1 MNQLNNHQ
9 RAHNNPGQRTLSRP
23 SSFALFLPEAREF
36 LEKKEFAQAR
46 DLLKNIHSI
55 DLAEGWT
62 KLTQQEKILIFR
74 LLSAR
79 KAVEVFEDLRFEEQS
94 YLLNNLDNQE
104 VVPILNEMA
113 PDERARLF
121 KDLKPKVVKKLFLVM
136 KKEEVDDVRK
146 LLTFKEGQAGGIMTT
161 EFVELKKTMT
171 ARQAIIH
178 LQESCKAGQYPNL
191 YSVYVADD
199 EHRLIGGL
207 SLQMLISA
215 PADMLIKDI
224 MSDVEPIKVDCH
236 MLKED
241 VAKRFAKYDL
251 LDAPVVDDENKLLGL
266 ITIDDV
272 IDLINKEATKELY
285 EIGKMEAKGGEEIR
299 YATATVGELVRRRAG
314 WLIFLLMFDFLTGT
328 VLKTFEHAL
337 GTVVALTFFIPM
349 LLDTGGNAGS
359 QASITV
365 IRGLATGDVR
375 WKNVRKI
382 VRLELTA
389 SLVMSFIVGAVAFLR
404 AFWLQNDISL
414 SIVVGLT
421 LTSIVVL
428 AILTGISLPLISKRL
443 GFDPAVLAG
452 PITTSVVDV
461 VGLIIYFNI
470 AKLFIPALAH

>member
-1 MNQLNNHQ
+1 MNQNNLLKTHNSHQ
-9 RAHNNPGQRTLSRP
+9 RYILRP
-23 SSFALFLPEAREF
+23 SSFALLLPELRE
-36 LEKKEFAQAR
+36 LLQSKEFSP
-46 DLLKNIHSI
+46 LKDVLKTIHSI

-62 KLTQQEKILIFR
+62 KLNPQEKILIFR
-74 LLSAR
+74 LLSSR
-79 KAVEVFEDLRFEEQS
+79 KAVEIFEELRFEEQS
-94 YLLNNLDNQE
+94 YLLSNLDNQE
-104 VVPILNEMA
+104 VVSVVNEMVS
-113 PDERARLF
+113 DQRAQLF
-121 KDLKPKVVKKLFLVM
+121 KDLNPKTVKKLFLVM

-272 IDLINKEATKELY
+272 IDLMNKEATKEL
-285 EIGKMEAKGGEEIR
+285 
-299 YATATVGELVRRRAG
+299 
-314 WLIFLLMFDFLTGT
+314 
-328 VLKTFEHAL
+328 
-337 GTVVALTFFIPM
+337 
-349 LLDTGGNAGS
+349 
-359 QASITV
+359 
-365 IRGLATGDVR
+365 
-375 WKNVRKI
+375 
-382 VRLELTA
+382 
-389 SLVMSFIVGAVAFLR
+389 
-404 AFWLQNDISL
+404 
-414 SIVVGLT
+414 
-421 LTSIVVL
+421 
-428 AILTGISLPLISKRL
+428 
-443 GFDPAVLAG
+443 
-452 PITTSVVDV
+452 
-461 VGLIIYFNI
+461 
-470 AKLFIPALAH
+470 